1 MKNLYS
7 TLLMAVIFV
16 SCNGG
21 GGGGGGSTVT
31 AASHLGVWSSCENYD
46 GDGDTVND
54 SSNLSLLSI
63 GESSTSFQATNYSST
78 GCSAGQEEYKVSSS
92 SSYTRAGNNYSLI
105 LKEETYVSLSAG
117 DVSWNNTN
125 SWCGKTNWVINVPQS
140 SLGLNCDGITSNY
153 GDTDSATAVRSGDTL
168 SDGDTT
174 YQLAVGT
181 DFTPMGQTIANGS
194 YTFSNGVSFAL
205 FAVFNSGN
213 YTVYRYDLE
222 NKLYNTETGTY
233 TSSNNVVN
241 FSVTSSNPVGCN
253 TGSASRRFAIGSLAL
268 TMEFVAEGLILIA
281 PKVSYSEAQFRS
293 AFLGGGFSL
302 GCF

>member
-31 AASHLGVWSSCENYD
+31 AASHLGVWSNCEDYD
-46 GDGDTVND
+46 GNGDTVND
-54 SSNLSLLSI
+54 SSILSLLSI

-117 DVSWNNTN
+117 DVTFSNTE

-140 SLGLNCDGITSNY
+140 SLGLNCDGTTSNY
-153 GDTDSATAVRSGDTL
+153 GDTGSAAVTRSGDTL
-168 SDGDTT
+168 FDGETT

-181 DFTPMGQTIANGS
+181 DFTPAGQTITNGS

-233 TSSNNVVN
+233 ASSNNVVD
-241 FSVTSSNPVGCN
+241 FTVTSSNPGGCN
-253 TGSASRRFAIGSLAL
+253 SGTASRRFASGSLAI

-281 PKVSYSEAQFRS
+281 PKVYYSEAQFRS
-293 AFLGGGFSL
+293 AFLGGGFSV

>member
-1 MKNLYS
+1 MKNLYLS
-7 TLLMAVIFV
+7 LLMAVVFV
-16 SCNGG
+16 SCKGG

-31 AASHLGVWSSCENYD
+31 AASHLGVWSNCHDYD
-46 GDGDTVND
+46 GNSDTVND
-54 SSNLSLLSI
+54 SSTLALLSI
-63 GESSTSFQATNYSST
+63 GEDSTAYQVTNYSSI
-78 GCSAGQEEYKVSSS
+78 GCTSGQEEYKVSSS
-92 SSYTRAGNNYSLI
+92 SSYTRSGNTYSLI

-153 GDTDSATAVRSGDTL
+153 GDIDSATAVRSGDTL

-181 DFTPMGQTIANGS
+181 DFTPAGQTIANGS

-233 TSSNNVVN
+233 ASSNNVVD
-241 FSVTSSNPVGCN
+241 FTVTSSNPGGCN
-253 TGSASRRFAIGSLAL
+253 SGTSSRRFASGSLAI

-281 PKVSYSEAQFRS
+281 PKVYYSEAQFRS
-293 AFLGGGFSL
+293 AFLGGGFSV